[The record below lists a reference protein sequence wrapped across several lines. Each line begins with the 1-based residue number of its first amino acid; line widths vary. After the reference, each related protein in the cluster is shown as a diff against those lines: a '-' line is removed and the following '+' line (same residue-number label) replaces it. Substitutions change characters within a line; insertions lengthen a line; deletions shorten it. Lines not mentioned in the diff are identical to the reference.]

1 MYSLGNA
8 ISNQRRD
15 RMRLKTGHTEDGALF
30 CFTFARYSDGTVLL
44 EDVDLL
50 PIWADRF
57 DSQTTGN
64 RVYQIIPLDV
74 LVMDWKKEFDLA
86 DAREAEARNSYART
100 LAITGE
106 GLEQIRRYLQ
116 SDENFYA
123 EIRKAATV

>member
-1 MYSLGNA
+1 
-8 ISNQRRD
+8 
-15 RMRLKTGHTEDGALF
+15 MRLKTGHTEDGALF

-116 SDENFYA
+116 NDENFYA